1 MRAYKSGAPSICF
14 CPVLLVV
21 VTLRKNTNIPVVFA
35 TVAPTIIPFGNA
47 RRGNVVCFHFK
58 LVLFLTGLSFNLMYY
73 KDNGPGPWTS
83 GLRAGSEMAG
93 CFEKWDT
100 EAK

>member
-1 MRAYKSGAPSICF
+1 M
-14 CPVLLVV
+14 V

-58 LVLFLTGLSFNLMYY
+58 LVLFLTGLSFNLTYY